1 MNGANGVSDI
11 EGKVAQGSDE
21 RVGRRVSF
29 KHGCRRV
36 QVFGDSGLQNPCQSV
51 FIRGFAGPVK

>member
-21 RVGRRVSF
+21 RVGRGVSF
-29 KHGCRRV
+29 KHGRQRV
-36 QVFGDSGLQNPCQSV
+36 QVFGDSGLQIRVNRCSSV
-51 FIRGFAGPVK
+51 ASPEY